1 MFCRER
7 EGNDMT
13 ILDLTKATLVCGG
26 LAFLIYT
33 SPLVGQIVVIGA
45 LSLLWLA
52 YARQTLANLRRR

>member
-1 MFCRER
+1 
-7 EGNDMT
+7 MT

-33 SPLVGQIVVIGA
+33 YPLVGQIVVIGA